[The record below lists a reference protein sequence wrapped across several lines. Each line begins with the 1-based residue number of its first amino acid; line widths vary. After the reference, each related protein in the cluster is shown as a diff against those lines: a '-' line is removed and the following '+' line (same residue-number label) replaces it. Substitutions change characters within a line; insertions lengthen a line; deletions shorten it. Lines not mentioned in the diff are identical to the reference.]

1 MKPPAEAESEA
12 FARTSVFCLGV
23 PEHKEQ
29 YVHVRFVILMSF
41 KDGNFSTVYLQ
52 TAPMMVLFLLYNQI
66 GYE

>member
-29 YVHVRFVILMSF
+29 YVHVHVRFVILM
-41 KDGNFSTVYLQ
+41 KDKRQRRL
-52 TAPMMVLFLLYNQI
+52 VLY
-66 GYE
+66 